1 MFLCIFSNTLE
12 KNTST
17 DLIYITK
24 TSEKNFFLPDVFIVN
39 SIEPHQL
46 HSVYFQWCDVSRLK
60 KTDIYISRDVSM
72 FFIFIGYIDASLP

>member
-24 TSEKNFFLPDVFIVN
+24 TSEKNLFFPDVFVVN
-39 SIEPHQL
+39 CQL
-46 HSVYFQWCDVSRLK
+46 YLLTQAFDVAIDDVYVACVR
-60 KTDIYISRDVSM
+60 
-72 FFIFIGYIDASLP
+72 FFR